1 MLLLF
6 FILVKVEVINYSF
19 FFSFLSFLSFFL
31 NFDFV
36 SGLSSSLHLKMPNTN
51 NDSDIPERIAAARR
65 EAEALKERI
74 KQRKEALADTTCKF
88 FFSYY
93 YL

>member
-1 MLLLF
+1 
-6 FILVKVEVINYSF
+6 
-19 FFSFLSFLSFFL
+19 
-31 NFDFV
+31 
-36 SGLSSSLHLKMPNTN
+36 MPNTN

-88 FFSYY
+88 FCFSS
-93 YL
+93 LRTPKHEKSNSDV

>member
-1 MLLLF
+1 
-6 FILVKVEVINYSF
+6 
-19 FFSFLSFLSFFL
+19 
-31 NFDFV
+31 
-36 SGLSSSLHLKMPNTN
+36 MPNTN

-88 FFSYY
+88 SFPCYQPKY
-93 YL
+93 

>member
-1 MLLLF
+1 
-6 FILVKVEVINYSF
+6 
-19 FFSFLSFLSFFL
+19 
-31 NFDFV
+31 
-36 SGLSSSLHLKMPNTN
+36 MPNTN

-88 FFSYY
+88 FFFFFFAQNSKT
-93 YL
+93 